1 MCRHE
6 RTVANHQGAGTDM
19 SQGLEIGHTARLALA
34 IGGLGLAGAT
44 TANAAGFALIEQSVP
59 GMGTAYAGAAATAD
73 SVDTLYFNPA
83 GMTRLPGTR
92 AGAAVHLIEPN
103 TEFNNE
109 GTRDVVG
116 NPILGGDGG
125 DASDLAAVPHFYLTH
140 QLNDKTWLGLA
151 VNAPFGL
158 TTEYKSDWVGR
169 YHAIKSQVTTVNI
182 NPSIAFRVNDQ
193 FSLALG
199 VSAMYLDGEF
209 TNAVDFGLLNLPLP
223 GNPLA
228 GWAGDPTVGAGDAD
242 GKLKM
247 TADDWSWGGNVGL
260 LYRAFRGYPHRHPLS
275 LRGQTETRRETPSSA
290 ASAIQLCRGFSNTDV
305 KVDVDLPA
313 TASLSGFHQ
322 LNREWAVVGDYT
334 WTGWSSIPELRFKFD
349 NSLPDGVTTFDWKD
363 TSRVAIGTIYTPENS
378 DWTYRLGAAY
388 DESPIKDA
396 ASRSARLPDA
406 DRIWLSVG
414 AGFNPSADLRIDFG
428 YAHLFK
434 KDAKISK
441 TATGE
446 DQLRGALNGSYEGS
460 IDILSIEAQYTF

>member
-1 MCRHE
+1 
-6 RTVANHQGAGTDM
+6 M
-19 SQGLEIGHTARLALA
+19 SRGLEIGHTVWRALT

-92 AGAAVHLIEPN
+92 TGAAIHLIEPN

-109 GTRDVVG
+109 GTRDAVG

-125 DASDLAAVPHFYLTH
+125 DASDLAAVPYFYLTH

-169 YHAIKSQVTTVNI
+169 YHAIKSRVTTVNI
-182 NPSIAFRVNDQ
+182 NPSIAYRVNDQ
-193 FSLALG
+193 FSFALG

-209 TNAVDFGLLNLPLP
+209 TNAVDFGLIM
-223 GNPLA
+223 NPALA
-228 GWAGDPTVGAGDAD
+228 GQFD
-242 GKLKM
+242 GKSKI
-247 TADDWSWGGNVGL
+247 TGNDWAWGGNVGL
-260 LYRAFRGYPHRHPLS
+260 LFEPSEDTRIGIHYRSEVKQKLKGDAKFRLPNPALAAAFPNS
-275 LRGQTETRRETPSSA
+275 
-290 ASAIQLCRGFSNTDV
+290 DV

-349 NSLPDGVTTFDWKD
+349 SGLPDGVATFDWKD

-388 DESPIKDA
+388 DESPIKEA

-414 AGFNPSADLRIDFG
+414 AGFYPSADLRIDFG

-434 KDAKISK
+434 NDAKISK

>member
-1 MCRHE
+1 ML
-6 RTVANHQGAGTDM
+6 
-19 SQGLEIGHTARLALA
+19 QGLEIVHTARRALA

-59 GMGTAYAGAAATAD
+59 GIGTAYAGAAATAD

-92 AGAAVHLIEPN
+92 TGAAVHLIEPN

-109 GTRDVVG
+109 GTRDVLG

-125 DASDLAAVPHFYLTH
+125 DASDLAAAPHFYLTH
-140 QLNDKTWLGLA
+140 QLNEKTWLGLA

-182 NPSIAFRVNDQ
+182 NPSIAYRVNDQ
-193 FSLALG
+193 FSFALG

-209 TNAVDFGLLNLPLP
+209 TNALDFGLIGGGAP
-223 GNPLA
+223 GS
-228 GWAGDPTVGAGDAD
+228 AD
-242 GKLKM
+242 GKLKI
-247 TADDWSWGGNVGL
+247 TGDDWAWGGNVGL
-260 LYRAFRGYPHRHPLS
+260 LFEPSEDTRIGIHYRSEVKQKLEGGAK
-275 LRGQTETRRETPSSA
+275 
-290 ASAIQLCRGFSNTDV
+290 FSKVPATLQSTFYNTDI
-305 KVDVDLPA
+305 KADVDLPA
-313 TASLSGFHQ
+313 TASLSGFHP
-322 LNREWAVVGDYT
+322 LNSEWAVVGDYT
-334 WTGWSSIPELRFKFD
+334 WTGWSSIPELRFDFD

-434 KDAKISK
+434 NDAKIAK

>member
-1 MCRHE
+1 MA
-6 RTVANHQGAGTDM
+6 ANLQGVGTEM
-19 SQGLEIGHTARLALA
+19 SQRLEIGHRVRLALA
-34 IGGLGLAGAT
+34 VGGLSLAGAT

-59 GMGTAYAGAAATAD
+59 GAGTAYAGAAATAD

-92 AGAAVHLIEPN
+92 AGTAVHLIEPN
-103 TEFNNE
+103 TKFSNA
-109 GTRDVVG
+109 GTRDAVG

-125 DASDLAAVPHFYLTH
+125 DANDLAAVPHFYLTH
-140 QLNDKTWLGLA
+140 QLNDKSWLGLA

-169 YHAIKSQVTTVNI
+169 YHAIKSQVTTLNI
-182 NPSIAFRVNDQ
+182 NPSIAYRINDR
-193 FSLALG
+193 FSFALG

-242 GKLKM
+242 GKLEL
-247 TADDWSWGGNVGL
+247 TADAWSWGGNVGL
-260 LYRAFRGYPHRHPLS
+260 LFEPSEDTRIGVHYRSEVKQKLEGGAKFRLPNPALAAAFPDS
-275 LRGQTETRRETPSSA
+275 
-290 ASAIQLCRGFSNTDV
+290 DV

-313 TASLSGFHQ
+313 TVSLSGFHQ
-322 LNREWAVVGDYT
+322 LNRAWAVVGDYT
-334 WTGWSSIPELRFKFD
+334 WTGWSSIPELRFRFD
-349 NSLPDGVTTFDWKD
+349 SGLPDGVTTFDWKD
-363 TSRVAIGTIYTPENS
+363 TSRVAIGAIYTPENS

-396 ASRSARLPDA
+396 ASLSARLPDA

-414 AGFNPSADLRIDFG
+414 AGFSPSEALRIDFG

-441 TATGE
+441 TASGE
-446 DQLRGALNGSYEGS
+446 DRLRGALNGSYEGG
-460 IDILSIEAQYTF
+460 IDILSIEAQYAF

>member
-1 MCRHE
+1 ML
-6 RTVANHQGAGTDM
+6 
-19 SQGLEIGHTARLALA
+19 QGLEIGHRVRRALA
-34 IGGLGLAGAT
+34 IGGLGLTGAT

-59 GMGTAYAGAAATAD
+59 GMSTAYAGAAAIAD
-73 SVDTLYFNPA
+73 SVGTLYFNPA

-92 AGAAVHLIEPN
+92 AGAAVHLVEPN

-109 GTRDVVG
+109 GTRNAVG
-116 NPILGGDGG
+116 NLIPGGDGG
-125 DASDLAAVPHFYLTH
+125 DASDLAALPHLYLTH

-151 VNAPFGL
+151 VNVPFGL

-169 YHAIKSQVTTVNI
+169 YHAIKSEVTTVNI
-182 NPSIAFRVNDQ
+182 NPSVAYRVNEQ
-193 FSLALG
+193 LSVALG

-209 TNAVDFGLLNLPLP
+209 TNAVDFGLIVDPA
-223 GNPLA
+223 LA
-228 GWAGDPTVGAGDAD
+228 GQFD
-242 GKLKM
+242 GKSKIM
-247 TADDWSWGGNVGL
+247 GDDWAWGGNVGL
-260 LYRAFRGYPHRHPLS
+260 LYEPSKDTRIGIHYRSEVKQELEGDAKFRLPAALAPLLGAFS
-275 LRGQTETRRETPSSA
+275 D
-290 ASAIQLCRGFSNTDV
+290 TDV
-305 KVDVDLPA
+305 KADVDLPA
-313 TASLSGFHQ
+313 TVSVSGFHQ

-334 WTGWSSIPELRFKFD
+334 WTGWSSIPELRFDFA
-349 NSLPDGVTTFDWKD
+349 NSLPDNVTTFDWKD

-406 DRIWLSVG
+406 DRIWLSAG
-414 AGFNPSADLRIDFG
+414 AGFNPSQNLRIDFA

-434 KDAKISK
+434 NDAKISK

-460 IDILSIEAQYTF
+460 IDILSVEAQYTF

>member
-1 MCRHE
+1 ML
-6 RTVANHQGAGTDM
+6 
-19 SQGLEIGHTARLALA
+19 QGLEIGHTVRRALA

-44 TANAAGFALIEQSVP
+44 TANAAGFALIEQSVS
-59 GMGTAYAGAAATAD
+59 GIGTAYAGAAATAD
-73 SVDTLYFNPA
+73 SVDTLNFNPA

-116 NPILGGDGG
+116 NPIPGGDGG

-140 QLNDKTWLGLA
+140 QLSDKTWLGLA

-182 NPSIAFRVNDQ
+182 NPSIAYRVNDQ
-193 FSLALG
+193 FSFALG

-223 GNPLA
+223 GNPVV

-242 GKLKM
+242 GKLKL

-260 LYRAFRGYPHRHPLS
+260 LFEPSEDTRIGIHYRSEVKQKLKGDAKFRLPNPALAAAFPNS
-275 LRGQTETRRETPSSA
+275 
-290 ASAIQLCRGFSNTDV
+290 DV

-334 WTGWSSIPELRFKFD
+334 WTGWSSIPELRFEFD
-349 NSLPDGVTTFDWKD
+349 SGLPDGVTTFDWKD

-414 AGFNPSADLRIDFG
+414 AGFNPSADLQIDFG

-434 KDAKISK
+434 NDARIAK

>member
-1 MCRHE
+1 ML
-6 RTVANHQGAGTDM
+6 
-19 SQGLEIGHTARLALA
+19 QGLEIGHAVRRALA

-83 GMTRLPGTR
+83 GMTRLPGTH

-109 GTRDVVG
+109 GTSNAIGDSI
-116 NPILGGDGG
+116 PGGDGG

-140 QLNDKTWLGLA
+140 QLNDKSWLGLA
-151 VNAPFGL
+151 VNMPFGL

-169 YHAIKSQVTTVNI
+169 YHAIKSEVTTVNV
-182 NPSIAFRVNDQ
+182 NPSIAYRVNDQ
-193 FSLALG
+193 LSVALG

-209 TNAVDFGLLNLPLP
+209 TNAVDFGLIM
-223 GNPLA
+223 NPALA
-228 GWAGDPTVGAGDAD
+228 GQFD
-242 GKLKM
+242 GKSKI
-247 TADDWSWGGNVGL
+247 TGDDWAWGGNVGL
-260 LYRAFRGYPHRHPLS
+260 LFEPSEDTRFGIHYRSEVKQKLEGDAKFSKVPAPLQS
-275 LRGQTETRRETPSSA
+275 T
-290 ASAIQLCRGFSNTDV
+290 FYNTDI
-305 KVDVDLPA
+305 KADVDLPA
-313 TASLSGFHQ
+313 TVSLSGFHQ
-322 LNREWAVVGDYT
+322 LNREWAFVGDYT

-349 NSLPDGVTTFDWKD
+349 SGLPDGITTFNWKD

-378 DWTYRLGAAY
+378 DWTYRLGTAY

-396 ASRSARLPDA
+396 ASLSARLPDA
-406 DRIWLSVG
+406 DRIWLTVG
-414 AGFNPSADLRIDFG
+414 AGFNPSEDVRIDFG

-434 KDAKISK
+434 NDAKISK